1 LTKKVDTDQNSRDGN
16 QPDKSRFESRVI
28 DGKAPDISS
37 QPDDWDG
44 FQDPFWNV
52 GQVALW
58 VATRDPKQVDR
69 ASDASGALGKNT
81 AASETYGRI
90 AASDA
95 IRRLT
100 RQQLRIAFQQI
111 KQFCVEGTLNTTSQ
125 SESIS
130 ADKWRQ
136 LEIIVKDDIPTVV
149 SRNLDVISAAAHT
162 PIDLR
167 FRREEVFRCF
177 PPPDASL
184 YTNIPNEAPRQ
195 RSANAAYLV
204 LKRMYPE
211 NCIPNHIPDETLAR
225 RASQFSGFI
234 ISRDDIRR
242 ALGKKR

>member
-1 LTKKVDTDQNSRDGN
+1 LTKKVDRDQNN
-16 QPDKSRFESRVI
+16 QSEKSRFESSVI
-28 DGKAPDISS
+28 DSKAPAISS

-52 GQVALW
+52 GQVVLW
-58 VATRDPKQVDR
+58 VATSDPKQVDR

-81 AASETYGRI
+81 ATSETYGRV

-111 KQFCVEGTLNTTSQ
+111 KRFCVEGTLNTTSQ

-136 LEIIVKDDIPTVV
+136 LEIIVKDEIPTVV
-149 SRNLDVISAAAHT
+149 SRNYPDVSGAAAHAT
-162 PIDLR
+162 IDLR
-167 FRREEVFRCF
+167 FRRKEVLRCF
-177 PPPDASL
+177 PPPDTSL
-184 YTNIPNEAPRQ
+184 YTDIPDEAPRQ
-195 RSANAAYLV
+195 HSANSAYLV

-211 NCIPNHIPDETLAR
+211 NRIPNHIADETLAS
-225 RASQFSGFI
+225 RASQFSGLI
-234 ISRDDIRR
+234 IGRDDIRR
-242 ALGKKR
+242 ALGKKS